1 MQLSA
6 IVSGVSVPIGSRAL
20 VFELFGS
27 RTDFWNGLRSRTK
40 IDTLEEKLSQCRE
53 NLEELDF
60 KLRRE
65 ELTPEG
71 RKSLERERNLLATKA
86 ENYEKEL
93 KALRHENRKNAAL
106 SVALVLLLVVIYTC
120 WTM

>member
-1 MQLSA
+1 MPKKQGER
-6 IVSGVSVPIGSRAL
+6 VGVAQ
-20 VFELFGS
+20 E
-27 RTDFWNGLRSRTK
+27 

-53 NLEELDF
+53 DLEELDF

-71 RKSLERERNLLATKA
+71 RKSLERERDLLATKA